1 MKELSQNQTIAVH
14 GIAGAG
20 SVALATALTYPLDT
34 MKVLIQVRTFSSTL
48 FLLSTIHMNFFNVVC
63 LFKGWFQRW

>member
-20 SVALATALTYPLDT
+20 SVAFATAFTYPLDT
-34 MKVLIQVRTFSSTL
+34 MKVLIQVLTFSATL
-48 FLLSTIHMNFFNVVC
+48 FLFKPYPCEFIQAC
-63 LFKGWFQRW
+63 LFEGWFQYW